1 MGQAF
6 TLFQPI
12 YSDVCAY
19 VMCGC
24 VCVGVCRR
32 ACDCML
38 VALWSWCVFHYAGY
52 SVKAFFL

>member
-19 VMCGC
+19 VTCGC
-24 VCVGVCRR
+24 VCVGVYVWVCAGVHVTACLSLSGHGVSFTMR
-32 ACDCML
+32 AT
-38 VALWSWCVFHYAGY
+38 A
-52 SVKAFFL
+52 